1 MLSAARIKQLKS
13 LHQKKHRRQ
22 ENQFLLEGNRL
33 IDQALSAD
41 AQLLEVWMTQKNLNS
56 NFGKNI
62 LQKFEKKNIPFSLAP
77 EKIIRQIS
85 DSLNDQGIIA
95 LAPIPDYKKY
105 DDPPKRAIYLDG
117 ISDPGNM
124 GTILRT
130 AAWFGI
136 KSIFRSPKCVDPFNS
151 KVVRSALGAHFYFSH
166 FEVTSEEKVLGDYTK
181 AGMEIFGSDMKGSPI
196 KSLNLQTAK
205 GWILILGNE
214 AHGLGELAQTFITST
229 ISIPGIEG
237 MESLNVSVAG
247 GILLH
252 TLTSQLSVTN

>member
-1 MLSAARIKQLKS
+1 LSIARIKQLKS
-13 LHQKKHRRQ
+13 LHKKKYRRK

-56 NFGKNI
+56 TFGKNI
-62 LQKFEKKNIPFSLAP
+62 LHKFQQKNIPFNLTP
-77 EKIIRQIS
+77 DKIIRQIS

-95 LAPIPDYKKY
+95 LASIPAYEKY
-105 DDPPKRAIYLDG
+105 DDLPKRAIYLDG

-136 KSIFRSPKCVDPFNS
+136 KSIFRSFKCVDPFNS
-151 KVVRSALGAHFYFSH
+151 KVVRSAMGAHFYFSH
-166 FEVTSEEKVLGDYTK
+166 FDAIPEEKILGDYSET
-181 AGMEIFGSDMKGSPI
+181 GMEILGSDMRGNPVQT
-196 KSLNLQTAK
+196 LNAETID
-205 GWILILGNE
+205 GWVLILGNE
-214 AHGLGELAQTFITST
+214 AHGISKLSKSFITST

-237 MESLNVSVAG
+237 LESLNVSVAG

-252 TLTSQLSVTN
+252 ALTSQLSVTN

>member
-1 MLSAARIKQLKS
+1 MGATQSHSSRL
-13 LHQKKHRRQ
+13 
-22 ENQFLLEGNRL
+22 LLEGNRL

-41 AQLLEVWMTQKNLNS
+41 AQFLEVWMTKKNLNS
-56 NFGKNI
+56 TFGKQI
-62 LQKFEKKNIPFSLAP
+62 LQKFEKRNIPFNLVP

-85 DSLNDQGIIA
+85 NSLNDQGIIA
-95 LAPIPDYKKY
+95 LAPIPNYNKY
-105 DDPPKRAIYLDG
+105 DCPPNRAIYLDG

-136 KSIFRSPKCVDPFNS
+136 KSIFRSPECVDPFNS
-151 KVVRSALGAHFYFSH
+151 KVVRSAMGAHFYFSH
-166 FEVTSEEKVLGDYTK
+166 FDAISEEKLLGDYSE
-181 AGMEIFGSDMKGSPI
+181 AGMEIFGSDMKGNPV
-196 KSLNLQTAK
+196 QTFNVEAIK

-214 AHGLGELAQTFITST
+214 AHGIGELSKSFITST

-237 MESLNVSVAG
+237 LESLNVSVAG

-252 TLTSQLSVTN
+252 ELTSLKIVTN

>member
-13 LHQKKHRRQ
+13 LHQKKFRRH

-41 AQLLEVWMTQKNLNS
+41 AQIIEVWMTQKNLDS
-56 NFGKNI
+56 DFGKNI
-62 LQKFEKKNIPFSLAP
+62 LQQFEEKNIPFSLAP
-77 EKIIRQIS
+77 EKIIRQMS
-85 DSLNDQGIIA
+85 DSLNDQWIIA
-95 LAPIPDYKKY
+95 LAPIPEYEKY
-105 DDPPKRAIYLDG
+105 NDPPKWAIYLDG

-136 KSIFRSPKCVDPFNS
+136 KSIFRSPECVDPFNS

-166 FEVTSEEKVLGDYTK
+166 FEATSEEKVLGDYTK

-196 KSLNLQTAK
+196 RSLNLKTAK

-214 AHGLGELAQTFITST
+214 AHGIGELSKSFITST

-237 MESLNVSVAG
+237 LESLNVSVAG

-252 TLTSQLSVTN
+252 ALTAQFSVTN

>member
-41 AQLLEVWMTQKNLNS
+41 AQIIEVWMTQKNLDS
-56 NFGKNI
+56 DFGKNI
-62 LQKFEKKNIPFSLAP
+62 LQQFEEKKIPFSVAP
-77 EKIIRQIS
+77 EKIIRQMS

-95 LAPIPDYKKY
+95 LVPIPVYEKY
-105 DDPPKRAIYLDG
+105 DSPPNKAIYLDG

-136 KSIFRSPKCVDPFNS
+136 KSIFRSPECVDPFNP
-151 KVVRSALGAHFYFSH
+151 KVVRSAMGAHFYFQH
-166 FEVTSEEKVLGDYTK
+166 FDALSENKVLGDYKK
-181 AGMEIFGSDMKGSPI
+181 AGLEILGSEMKGNPI
-196 KSLNLQTAK
+196 RSLNLQAAK

-252 TLTSQLSVTN
+252 TLTS

>member
-13 LHQKKHRRQ
+13 LHQKKYRRQ

-33 IDQALSAD
+33 INQALSAD

-56 NFGKNI
+56 TFGKNI

-95 LAPIPDYKKY
+95 LAPIPDYEKY

-136 KSIFRSPKCVDPFNS
+136 KSIFRSPECVDPFNS
-151 KVVRSALGAHFYFSH
+151 KVVRSAMGAHFYFSH
-166 FEVTSEEKVLGDYTK
+166 FDAIPEEKLLGDYSET
-181 AGMEIFGSDMKGSPI
+181 GMEILGSDMKGNPVQT
-196 KSLNLQTAK
+196 LNLETIK

-214 AHGLGELAQTFITST
+214 AHGIGELSKPFITST

-237 MESLNVSVAG
+237 LESLNVSVAG

-252 TLTSQLSVTN
+252 ALTAEFSVTN

>member
-1 MLSAARIKQLKS
+1 MLSAVRIKQLKS
-13 LHQKKHRRQ
+13 LHQKKFRRQ

-41 AQLLEVWMTQKNLNS
+41 AQIIEVWMTQKNLDS
-56 NFGKNI
+56 DFGKNI
-62 LQKFEKKNIPFSLAP
+62 LQQFEEKKIPFSVAP
-77 EKIIRQIS
+77 EKIIRQMS

-95 LAPIPDYKKY
+95 LVPIPEYEKY
-105 DDPPKRAIYLDG
+105 NDPPKWAIYLDG

-166 FEVTSEEKVLGDYTK
+166 FDAIPEEKLLGDYSET
-181 AGMEIFGSDMKGSPI
+181 GMEILGSDMKGNPVQT
-196 KSLNLQTAK
+196 LNLETIK

-214 AHGLGELAQTFITST
+214 AHGIGELSKSFITST

-237 MESLNVSVAG
+237 LESLNVSVAG
-247 GILLH
+247 GILLNA
-252 TLTSQLSVTN
+252 LTSQFSVTN

>member
-13 LHQKKHRRQ
+13 LHQKKYRRQ

-41 AQLLEVWMTQKNLNS
+41 AQLLEVWMTQKNMNS
-56 NFGKNI
+56 NFGNNI
-62 LQKFEKKNIPFSLAP
+62 IKKFNNKNIPFSVAP
-77 EKIIRQIS
+77 DKIIRQIS

-95 LAPIPDYKKY
+95 LAPIPNYKKY
-105 DDPPKRAIYLDG
+105 DDLPKRAIYLDG
-117 ISDPGNM
+117 VSDPGNM

-136 KSIFRSPKCVDPFNS
+136 KSIFRSSACVDPFNS
-151 KVVRSALGAHFYFSH
+151 KVVRSAMGAHFYFLH
-166 FEVTSEEKVLGDYTK
+166 FDAISEEKLLGKYSK
-181 AGMEIFGSDMKGSPI
+181 AGMEILGSDMKGNPVQM
-196 KSLNLQTAK
+196 LNLKTNK

-214 AHGLGELAQTFITST
+214 AHGIGELSKTFVTST
-229 ISIPGIEG
+229 ISIPGIKEL
-237 MESLNVSVAG
+237 ESLNVSVAG

-252 TLTSQLSVTN
+252 ALTT

>member
-13 LHQKKHRRQ
+13 LHQKKYRRM

-33 IDQALSAD
+33 IDQALSAN
-41 AQLLEVWMTQKNLNS
+41 AQIIEVWITQKNMDS
-56 NFGKNI
+56 DFGKNI
-62 LQKFEKKNIPFSLAP
+62 LQKFEEKKIPFSVAP
-77 EKIIRQIS
+77 DKIIRQMS

-95 LAPIPDYKKY
+95 LTPIPVYKKY
-105 DDPPKRAIYLDG
+105 DNPPIRAIYLDG

-136 KSIFRSPKCVDPFNS
+136 KSIFRSPECVDPFNS
-151 KVVRSALGAHFYFSH
+151 KVVRSAMGAHFYFSH
-166 FEVTSEEKVLGDYTK
+166 FDALPEENILGGYK
-181 AGMEIFGSDMKGSPI
+181 NAGLEIFGSDMNGSPI
-196 KSLNLQTAK
+196 QTLKLEALK

-214 AHGLGELAQTFITST
+214 AHGIGTLSKSFITT
-229 ISIPGIEG
+229 TLSIPGIDG
-237 MESLNVSVAG
+237 IESLNVSVAG

-252 TLTSQLSVTN
+252 TLTT

>member
-1 MLSAARIKQLKS
+1 LLSAARIKQLKS
-13 LHQKKHRRQ
+13 LHQKKFRRH

-41 AQLLEVWMTQKNLNS
+41 AQIIEVWMTQKNLDS
-56 NFGKNI
+56 DFGKNI
-62 LQKFEKKNIPFSLAP
+62 LQQFEEKKIPFSVAP
-77 EKIIRQIS
+77 EKIIRQMS

-95 LAPIPDYKKY
+95 LVSIPVYEKY
-105 DDPPKRAIYLDG
+105 DSPPNKAIYLDG

-136 KSIFRSPKCVDPFNS
+136 KSIFRSPECVDPFNS
-151 KVVRSALGAHFYFSH
+151 KVVRSAMGAHFYFQH
-166 FEVTSEEKVLGDYTK
+166 FDAIPEEKLLGDYSET
-181 AGMEIFGSDMKGSPI
+181 GMEILGSDMKGNPVQT
-196 KSLNLQTAK
+196 LNLEAIE

-214 AHGLGELAQTFITST
+214 AHGIGELSKSFITST
-229 ISIPGIEG
+229 VSIPGIEG
-237 MESLNVSVAG
+237 LESLNVSVAG

-252 TLTSQLSVTN
+252 ALTSQFSVTN